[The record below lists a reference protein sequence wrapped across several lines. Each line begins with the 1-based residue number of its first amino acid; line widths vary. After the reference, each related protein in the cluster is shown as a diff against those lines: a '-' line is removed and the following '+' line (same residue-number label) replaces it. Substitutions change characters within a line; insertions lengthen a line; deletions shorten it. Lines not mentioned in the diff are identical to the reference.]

1 MKNFG
6 KEDRLWQ
13 VLWQPRCLGRCK
25 CGDELQKYLVIK
37 HGEVQKV
44 KRKLNLCVTTWE
56 PCIIMCPSKS
66 NSVRFSQALLAEIF
80 KVSKDI

>member
-1 MKNFG
+1 MKNSG

-25 CGDELQKYLVIK
+25 CGDELQKYLAIK